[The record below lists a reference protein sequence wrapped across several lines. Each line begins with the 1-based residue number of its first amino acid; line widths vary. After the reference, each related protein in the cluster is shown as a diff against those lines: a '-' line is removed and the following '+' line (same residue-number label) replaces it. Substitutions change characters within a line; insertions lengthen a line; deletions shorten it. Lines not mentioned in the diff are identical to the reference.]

1 MKTTEQNP
9 MKGVRRSDYERT
21 RDRHIRENMWKASH
35 TARKISSFSGLPYDE
50 LRSVALEAMVKL
62 YDKWDPTK
70 ANFST
75 WLNRSLNFQVLNY
88 LRDHSRMIKMPRSYA
103 DAYMKIRKIIGARPE
118 ISDEEVANQTKLSVN
133 LVRETR
139 NAYQVTYQEINED
152 TEMPV
157 DGIDLSEDNLDHM
170 LLDYK
175 GILEK
180 IADLPE
186 TDYQF
191 LMDVYVDKRAN
202 STIFRKYSGVTT
214 PEKIKEKT
222 KTILSG
228 VLEENPCQQD
238 T

>member
-1 MKTTEQNP
+1 MKTAEQNP
-9 MKGVRRSDYERT
+9 MKGVRRSEYERT
-21 RDRHIRENMWKASH
+21 REKHIKENMWKASH

-118 ISDEEVANQTKLSVN
+118 ISDEEVAKQTNLSIN

-157 DGIDLSEDNLDHM
+157 DGIDLNEDNLDR
-170 LLDYK
+170 LLFDYK
-175 GILEK
+175 GVLEK

-186 TDYQF
+186 NDYQF

-202 STIFRKYSGVTT
+202 STIFRKYAGITT
-214 PEKIKEKT
+214 TEKIKEKT
-222 KTILSG
+222 QAILSG
-228 VLEENPCQQD
+228 ILEDPCP
-238 T
+238 

>member
-1 MKTTEQNP
+1 MKTAEQNP
-9 MKGVRRSDYERT
+9 MKGVRRSEYERT
-21 RDRHIRENMWKASH
+21 REKHIKENMWKASH

-118 ISDEEVANQTKLSVN
+118 ISDEEVAKQTNLSIN

-157 DGIDLSEDNLDHM
+157 DGIDLNEDNLDR
-170 LLDYK
+170 LLFDYK
-175 GILEK
+175 GVLEK

-186 TDYQF
+186 NDYQF

-202 STIFRKYSGVTT
+202 STIFRKYAGVTT
-214 PEKIKEKT
+214 TEKIKEKT
-222 KTILSG
+222 QAILSG
-228 VLEENPCQQD
+228 ILEDPCP
-238 T
+238 